1 MIDSC
6 RQNALCEIFTYLE
19 QTQDR
24 LLCQQS
30 CLQDISCSA
39 MALGFLMKGLN
50 ALNLLKPPPPPYENF
65 SVKDV
70 FEGLR
75 EVQVPQHCKDRQ
87 KKRAAYISE
96 SDFCEGVKNAL
107 MAKMKELEH
116 ELMDGHLVTG
126 KT

>member
-6 RQNALCEIFTYLE
+6 RQNALREIFTHLE
-19 QTQDR
+19 QTRDR

-30 CLQDISCSA
+30 CPQDIECDA
-39 MALGFLMKGLN
+39 MALGCLLKSLK

-70 FEGLR
+70 FEDLR
-75 EVQVPQHCKDRQ
+75 KMQVPQHCKDRQ
-87 KKRAAYISE
+87 KKRAAYISRG
-96 SDFCEGVKNAL
+96 DFCEGVKDAL

-116 ELMDGHLVTG
+116 ELIDGHLVTE